1 MLKEPIPITEHVW
14 DENTIPL
21 VSIGCLTYN
30 HELYI
35 RDAIEGFL
43 MQKTTFPVKIVV
55 FEDCSTDKT
64 ASIIKEYEEKYP
76 NLFTVFNQPV
86 NTWGKP
92 IRKEAK
98 KVYEN
103 ERNKAKYIALCEGDD
118 YWTDPLKLQ
127 KQVSFLEANPDFSL
141 CFTNRI
147 NIDYNGKFIE
157 NSELKYMKSEF
168 EHTDMPIFCPTLT
181 RLFVAKYVKNI
192 PQIEVKGGDTVLLVW
207 LSKFGKIKY
216 LDDITSCYRVHGDG
230 VWSGLTKENKIKH
243 LIETR
248 VGLLQII
255 ENKELKIKIFRDILK
270 NVINSPE
277 LDYKYLTK
285 HLNILRYKYHL
296 HDFLKVN
303 SLKLILYFNLNKYYK
318 VKKYYVK
325 YILK

>member
-1 MLKEPIPITEHVW
+1 MS
-14 DENTIPL
+14 NPL
-21 VSIGCLTYN
+21 VSISCITYN
-30 HELYI
+30 HAPYI
-35 RDAIEGFL
+35 RQCLDSFL
-43 MQKTTFPVKIVV
+43 MQQCDFNYEILIH
-55 FEDCSTDKT
+55 DDASTDGT
-64 ASIIKEYEEKYP
+64 SDIIREYHEKYP
-76 NLFTVFNQPV
+76 EII
-86 NTWGKP
+86 KP
-92 IRKEAK
+92 IIQKENQWSQGVRGMMARFNFPRAK
-98 KVYEN
+98 G
-103 ERNKAKYIALCEGDD
+103 KYIALCEGDD

-127 KQVSFLEANPDFSL
+127 KQVDFLEGNPDFSL

-270 NVINSPE
+270 NVINSSE

-303 SLKLILYFNLNKYYK
+303 SLKLIIYFNLNKYYK

>member
-1 MLKEPIPITEHVW
+1 MNNLLMLKEPIPITEHVW

-64 ASIIKEYEEKYP
+64 ASIIKEYEEKNP

-103 ERNKAKYIALCEGDD
+103 EKNKAKYIALCEGDD

-127 KQVSFLEANPDFSL
+127 KQVDFLEENSDFSFSFHDAL
-141 CFTNRI
+141 VIQGNSGKQQPRIGNRKI
-147 NIDYNGKFIE
+147 NETVDLKSVIIQNNFPTASLVYRTSAYNAISEKTLKTSKGDY
-157 NSELKYMKSEF
+157 
-168 EHTDMPIFCPTLT
+168 TLVI
-181 RLFVAKYVKNI
+181 RLA
-192 PQIEVKGGDTVLLVW
+192 E
-207 LSKFGKIKY
+207 
-216 LDDITSCYRVHGDG
+216 
-230 VWSGLTKENKIKH
+230 
-243 LIETR
+243 
-248 VGLLQII
+248 
-255 ENKELKIKIFRDILK
+255 
-270 NVINSPE
+270 
-277 LDYKYLTK
+277 
-285 HLNILRYKYHL
+285 
-296 HDFLKVN
+296 
-303 SLKLILYFNLNKYYK
+303 
-318 VKKYYVK
+318 
-325 YILK
+325 